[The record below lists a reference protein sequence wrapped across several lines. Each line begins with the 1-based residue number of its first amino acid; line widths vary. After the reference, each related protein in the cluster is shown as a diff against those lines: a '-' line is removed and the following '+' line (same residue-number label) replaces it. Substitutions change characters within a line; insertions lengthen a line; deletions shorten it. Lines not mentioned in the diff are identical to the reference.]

1 MCVACTFIL
10 FNCVVLFVFLLPV
23 LWVVY
28 VICRNLIWRAIISSA
43 TTAISYCLLKENCKR
58 FFLPFCLHFPDKHTY
73 KHAAWCIRSRR
84 VKGEGGGLVYLSI
97 DFVCFLFH
105 LPTLCGP
112 EKPPLLLLLHVFFL
126 YCFFPH
132 LICER
137 QGNRECERAREV
149 DRGRQSYYTLRIRGV
164 CMYWMFVIEILLQA
178 VTNIIHLMFV
188 ISQVHT
194 EVSVPLPLPLPH
206 SLSTYFIGSLT
217 THN

>member
-58 FFLPFCLHFPDKHTY
+58 FFLPFCLHFPDKHTNI
-73 KHAAWCIRSRR
+73 HAAWCIRSR
-84 VKGEGGGLVYLSI
+84 KGKGGGVGLSI
-97 DFVCFLFH
+97 NRLCMFSISFAYVVRPWKAAIVAIIACFF
-105 LPTLCGP
+105 
-112 EKPPLLLLLHVFFL
+112 FFL

-149 DRGRQSYYTLRIRGV
+149 NRGRQSYCTLRIRGV

-194 EVSVPLPLPLPH
+194 EVSVPLPLPH
-206 SLSTYFIGSLT
+206 SLSSYFIGSLT

>member
-1 MCVACTFIL
+1 MLHDVSVREGWRGVGGVGLSINRLCMFSISFAY
-10 FNCVVLFVFLLPV
+10 VVRPWKAAIV
-23 LWVVY
+23 
-28 VICRNLIWRAIISSA
+28 AIIA
-43 TTAISYCLLKENCKR
+43 C
-58 FFLPFCLHFPDKHTY
+58 
-73 KHAAWCIRSRR
+73 
-84 VKGEGGGLVYLSI
+84 
-97 DFVCFLFH
+97 
-105 LPTLCGP
+105 
-112 EKPPLLLLLHVFFL
+112 FFL

-149 DRGRQSYYTLRIRGV
+149 DRGRQSYCTLRIRGV

-194 EVSVPLPLPLPH
+194 EVSVPVPLPLPH
-206 SLSTYFIGSLT
+206 SLSTHFIGSLT